1 MGSEIDRLEIQVET
15 RAASANKQ
23 LDALAEKLNAISKSL
38 SGISGTKMNSVSMI
52 GTHASKSSNGV
63 SKLSNCLKNLASS
76 QMQAQKSSKSLASS
90 FGFFYANCF
99 MAIRGVK
106 ALGRAVDK
114 SMDYIE
120 TFNYFNVAMDKI
132 GTEFSKDYK
141 QFGYNSAEE
150 YSKSFTSRMNELTTK
165 MSGFNVGDDG
175 VLSFAN
181 NKNLSLNPEML
192 MNYQASVAAITNS
205 VGLIGETSVNAS
217 KALTMLASDMS
228 SLKNI
233 DMKTVMTNFQSGLIG
248 QSRAL
253 YKYGIDITNA
263 TLQTYAYK
271 YGLNV
276 AVSEMTQADKM
287 QLRLLAIL
295 DQSKI
300 AWGDQANTINSV
312 ANQYRIFKQQ
322 ITNVARAIGNL
333 FIPVLQAILPVI
345 NGVLIAFQKLV
356 VFIGRLFGIDYSK
369 IMDGISSG
377 YSSMDDSMGDV
388 TDETDGVADFAGGI
402 GNSLDDANKKAKKL
416 QRTILGFDQIN
427 KLADN
432 TDTSTS
438 GSTGSGSGGG
448 AGGIDLSGAIA
459 DALADYE
466 AVWNKALENSV
477 NKAQEYADRI
487 CKVFKKMWVMI
498 RREDYEKLGKYI
510 AGGVNH
516 IFESINSA
524 FNWDKMGPGITS
536 FMDGLTR
543 TLNSLVVNVHWQNIG
558 KTFGDGLNVITNTLY
573 LWYSGIDWI
582 NLGSALANGLNGM
595 INSVDWLMLGKT
607 IGAWMMTL
615 PKMIYGFVAKLDWA
629 GVGQSIGISLN
640 GVLMEFDGK
649 TIAGG
654 INGIVNGILSALKSF
669 IKTVDWSE
677 VAKAVGD
684 VLGNLDWGTLAK
696 VGLAIGVVKL
706 VGVFGGLV
714 KGHIGEALKGIG
726 DLVVGKMDGGI
737 VKVLGSIA
745 RSFKS
750 GGGIYAALASFGGK
764 VSGIISSLT
773 GIAVP
778 VSGALAIVAAGVV
791 AVVAGIID
799 LWKTSETFQD
809 NVKKM
814 WDIIAGAFA
823 NAKVKIWDEGIKPLW
838 DSIKELFGSLY
849 QLYEGSGLKTIFE
862 AVVTGIGYI
871 VSVVLAG
878 LIEGIAS
885 FVQFVA
891 NRAQFFID
899 IINGIVDVAI
909 WLKDSM
915 FEVWDWIKGK
925 FTEFQEFLSNVFA
938 TDWTEKFGFFGKI
951 LNIFFD
957 TIKSVIDSTKR
968 IFGGIIDFVAG
979 VFTGDWQRAW
989 NGIKD
994 IFGGIWDRFTS
1005 IVRAPINT
1013 VLTMCEGMAN
1023 GIIKAFNGIKKT
1035 LNKLSF
1041 DVPDWIPE
1049 FGGKSFGLHFQMTP
1063 EISLPRLAK
1072 GGLVDAGQLFIARE
1086 KGPELVGMHGNK
1098 SAVMNNDQ
1106 LLDSVRAS
1114 LKQDFAESATD
1125 AAVQVAMAM
1134 NNTSDKGEQIINV
1147 IVKTQDDE
1155 VLARAVQRGENKL
1168 KRRGLVPNMA

>member
-1 MGSEIDRLEIQVET
+1 MGAEIDRLEIQVET
-15 RAASANKQ
+15 RAASTNKQ
-23 LDALAEKLNAISKSL
+23 LDTLIEKLNTMSKSL
-38 SGISGTKMNSVSMI
+38 TGISGTKMNSISVI
-52 GTHASKSSNGV
+52 GTHATRSSSGV
-63 SKLSNCLKNLASS
+63 MKLSNSLKNLVSS
-76 QMQAQKSSKSLASS
+76 QMQAKKSSNSLASS
-90 FGFFYANCF
+90 FGSFYANCF

-120 TFNYFNVAMDKI
+120 TFNYYNVTLDKI
-132 GTEFSKDYK
+132 GKEFAGQFKKYGYENAEDYT
-141 QFGYNSAEE
+141 NS
-150 YSKSFTSRMNELTTK
+150 FVGRLNDLTQK
-165 MSGFNVGDDG
+165 MSGFKVGDDG

-181 NKNLSLNPEML
+181 SKNLSLDPEML
-192 MNYQASVAAITNS
+192 MNYQASISAITNS
-205 VGLIGETSVNAS
+205 VGLVGETSVNTS

-233 DMKTVMTNFQSGLIG
+233 DMKTVMTNFRSGLIG

-295 DQSKI
+295 DQSKV

-322 ITNVARAIGNL
+322 ISNVARAIGNL
-333 FIPVLQAILPVI
+333 FIPVLQAVLPVI
-345 NGVLIAFQKLV
+345 NGVMIAFQKFV
-356 VFIGRLFGIDYSK
+356 VFIGRLFGINYSK

-377 YSSMDDSMGDV
+377 YSSMGDSIGDV
-388 TDETDGVADFAGGI
+388 MDETDGVADSAGGI
-402 GNSLDDANKKAKKL
+402 GSSLDDANKKAKKL

-427 KLADN
+427 KLDDN
-432 TDTSTS
+432 TDTSSS
-438 GSTGSGSGGG
+438 GNSGTGSGTGGG

-466 AVWNKALENSV
+466 AVWNKALAESE
-477 NKAQEYADRI
+477 NKAQAYADRI
-487 CKVFKKMWVMI
+487 CKIFKKMWVMI

-516 IFESINSA
+516 IFESINAA
-524 FNWDKMGPGITS
+524 FNWDKMGPRITS

-543 TLNSLVVNVHWQNIG
+543 TLNSLVINVHWQTIG

-573 LWYSGIDWI
+573 LWYAGIDWI
-582 NLGSALANGLNGM
+582 NIGSAIASGMNGM
-595 INSVDWLMLGKT
+595 IHSIDWLMLGRT
-607 IGAWMMTL
+607 VGAWIMMI
-615 PKMIYGFVAKLDWA
+615 PKMIYGFVTNLDWA
-629 GVGQSIGISLN
+629 GVGKSIGTALN
-640 GVLMEFDGK
+640 GVLIEFDGK

-654 INGIVNGILSALKSF
+654 INGIVNGILSALKAF
-669 IKTVDWSE
+669 IKTVDWGE

-696 VGLAIGVVKL
+696 VGLAIGAVKL
-706 VGVFGGLV
+706 AGALSGLV
-714 KGHIGEALKGIG
+714 KDGIVKSLTDAIGRGLDGALKGIG
-726 DLVVGKMDGGI
+726 PKLVALKGGLASGLGGALKSISGLLGGTSFSVTVGI
-737 VKVLGSIA
+737 VLG
-745 RSFKS
+745 
-750 GGGIYAALASFGGK
+750 GLAA
-764 VSGIISSLT
+764 I
-773 GIAVP
+773 
-778 VSGALAIVAAGVV
+778 
-791 AVVAGIID
+791 VAGIID
-799 LWKTSETFQD
+799 LWKTSETFRD

-823 NAKVKIWDEGIKPLW
+823 SAKVKIWDNGLKPLW

-862 AVVTGIGYI
+862 TVVTGIGYI
-871 VSVVLAG
+871 ASVVLAG
-878 LIEGIAS
+878 LVEGIAS

-891 NRAQFFID
+891 NGVQFLID
-899 IINGIVDVAI
+899 IMNGIVDVAI

-925 FTEFQEFLSNVFA
+925 FTEFQEFLGNVFA
-938 TDWTEKFGFFGKI
+938 TDWSEKFGFFGKI
-951 LNIFFD
+951 LNVFFD
-957 TIKSVIDSTKR
+957 TAKSVIDSTKR

-979 VFTGDWQRAW
+979 VFTGDWERAW

-994 IFGGIWDRFTS
+994 IFGGIWDGFTS
-1005 IVRAPINT
+1005 IVKFPINA
-1013 VLTMCEGMAN
+1013 VLVMCEGLAN

-1041 DVPDWIPE
+1041 DIPDWIPE

-1106 LLDSVRAS
+1106 LLDTARAS
-1114 LKQDFAESATD
+1114 LKHDFAEVAVD
-1125 AAVQVAMAM
+1125 VAAQVAMQM
-1134 NNTSDKGEQIINV
+1134 NNGQQPTNV
-1147 IVKTQDDE
+1147 IVTLQGD
-1155 VLARAVQRGENKL
+1155 AGQIFKL
-1168 KRRGLVPNMA
+1168 IQTEAKKYERNYMRPAFE

>member
-1 MGSEIDRLEIQVET
+1 MGAEIDRLEIQVET
-15 RAASANKQ
+15 RAASTNKQ
-23 LDALAEKLNAISKSL
+23 LDALIEKLNTMSKSL
-38 SGISGTKMNSVSMI
+38 TGISGTKMNSLSVI
-52 GTHASKSSNGV
+52 GTHASRSSSGVMKLSNSLKNLVSSQIQAKKSSN
-63 SKLSNCLKNLASS
+63 
-76 QMQAQKSSKSLASS
+76 SLASS
-90 FGFFYANCF
+90 FGSFYANCF
-99 MAIRGVK
+99 LAIRGVK
-106 ALGRAVDK
+106 ALGKAVDK

-120 TFNYFNVAMDKI
+120 TFNYYNVTLDKI
-132 GTEFSKDYK
+132 GKEFSGQFKKYGYENAEDYT
-141 QFGYNSAEE
+141 NS
-150 YSKSFTSRMNELTTK
+150 FVGRLNDLTQK
-165 MSGFNVGDDG
+165 MSGFKVGDDG

-181 NKNLSLNPEML
+181 SKNLSLDPEML
-192 MNYQASVAAITNS
+192 MNYQASISAITNS
-205 VGLIGETSVNAS
+205 VGLVGETSVNTS

-295 DQSKI
+295 DQSKV

-322 ITNVARAIGNL
+322 ISNVARAIGNL
-333 FIPVLQAILPVI
+333 FIPVLQAVLPVI
-345 NGVLIAFQKLV
+345 NGVMIAFQRFV
-356 VFIGRLFGIDYSK
+356 VFVGRLFGINYSK

-377 YSSMDDSMGDV
+377 YSSMGDSIGDV
-388 TDETDGVADFAGGI
+388 MDETDGVADSAGGI
-402 GNSLDDANKKAKKL
+402 GSSLDDANKKAKKL

-427 KLADN
+427 KLVDN
-432 TDTSTS
+432 TDTSSS
-438 GSTGSGSGGG
+438 GNSSTGSGAGGG

-466 AVWNKALENSV
+466 AVWNKALAESE
-477 NKAQEYADRI
+477 NKAQAYADRI
-487 CKVFKKMWVMI
+487 CKIFKKMWVMI

-516 IFESINSA
+516 IFESINAA
-524 FNWDKMGPGITS
+524 FNWDKMGPRITS

-543 TLNSLVVNVHWQNIG
+543 TLNSLVINVHWQTIG

-573 LWYSGIDWI
+573 LWYAGIDWI
-582 NLGSALANGLNGM
+582 NIGSAIANGMNGM
-595 INSVDWLMLGKT
+595 IHSIDWLMLGRT
-607 IGAWMMTL
+607 VGAWIMMI
-615 PKMIYGFVAKLDWA
+615 PKMIYGFVTNLDWA
-629 GVGQSIGISLN
+629 GVGKSIGTALN
-640 GVLMEFDGK
+640 GALIELDGK

-654 INGIVNGILSALKSF
+654 INGIVNGILSAMKAF
-669 IKTVDWSE
+669 IKTVDWGE

-684 VLGNLDWGTLAK
+684 VLGNLDWGALAK
-696 VGLAIGVVKL
+696 VGLALAVVKL
-706 VGVFGGLV
+706 IGGLSRLLKDGIVKGLTDAIGHGLEGTISKLGSKLGGIFTAVGSDGATITGIKALGANISKGLGSVFGGISL
-714 KGHIGEALKGIG
+714 GP
-726 DLVVGKMDGGI
+726 
-737 VKVLGSIA
+737 VLAIA
-745 RSFKS
+745 
-750 GGGIYAALASFGGK
+750 A
-764 VSGIISSLT
+764 
-773 GIAVP
+773 GIA
-778 VSGALAIVAAGVV
+778 AI
-791 AVVAGIID
+791 VAGIID
-799 LWKTSETFQD
+799 LWKTSETFRD
-809 NVKKM
+809 NVKRM

-823 NAKVKIWDEGIKPLW
+823 SAKVKIWDNGLKPLW

-871 VSVVLAG
+871 ASVVLAG
-878 LIEGIAS
+878 LVEGIAS

-891 NRAQFFID
+891 NGVQFLID
-899 IINGIVDVAI
+899 IMNGIVNVAI

-925 FTEFQEFLSNVFA
+925 FTEFQEFLGNVFA
-938 TDWTEKFGFFGKI
+938 TDWSEKFGFFGKI
-951 LNIFFD
+951 LNVFFD
-957 TIKSVIDSTKR
+957 TAKSVIDSTKR

-979 VFTGDWQRAW
+979 VFTGDWERAW

-1005 IVRAPINT
+1005 IVKAPINA
-1013 VLTMCEGMAN
+1013 VLVMCEGLAN

-1041 DVPDWIPE
+1041 DIPDWIPE

-1106 LLDSVRAS
+1106 LLDTVTDSIKDILVES
-1114 LKQDFAESATD
+1114 LIVFGGNSGNEQPPTIEVIIQEDSETTYKRVLKGKKKHDRRYSAVVST
-1125 AAVQVAMAM
+1125 
-1134 NNTSDKGEQIINV
+1134 G
-1147 IVKTQDDE
+1147 
-1155 VLARAVQRGENKL
+1155 
-1168 KRRGLVPNMA
+1168 

>member
-1 MGSEIDRLEIQVET
+1 MGAEIDRLEIQVET
-15 RAASANKQ
+15 RAASTNKQ
-23 LDALAEKLNAISKSL
+23 LDALIEKLNTMSKSL
-38 SGISGTKMNSVSMI
+38 TGISGTKMNSLSVI
-52 GTHASKSSNGV
+52 GTHASRSSSGV
-63 SKLSNCLKNLASS
+63 MKLSYSLKNLVSS
-76 QMQAQKSSKSLASS
+76 QMQAKKSSNSLASS
-90 FGFFYANCF
+90 FGSFYANCF
-99 MAIRGVK
+99 LAIRGVK

-120 TFNYFNVAMDKI
+120 TFNYYNVTLDKI
-132 GTEFSKDYK
+132 GKEFAGQFKKYGYENAEDYT
-141 QFGYNSAEE
+141 NS
-150 YSKSFTSRMNELTTK
+150 FVGRLNDLTQK
-165 MSGFNVGDDG
+165 MSGFKVGDDG
-175 VLSFAN
+175 VLSFASS
-181 NKNLSLNPEML
+181 KNLSLDPEML
-192 MNYQASVAAITNS
+192 MNYQASISAITNS
-205 VGLIGETSVNAS
+205 VGLVGETSVNTS

-295 DQSKI
+295 DQSKV

-322 ITNVARAIGNL
+322 ISNVARAIGNL
-333 FIPVLQAILPVI
+333 FIPVLQAVLPVI
-345 NGVLIAFQKLV
+345 NGVMIAFQRFV
-356 VFIGRLFGIDYSK
+356 VFVGRLFGINYSK

-377 YSSMDDSMGDV
+377 YSSMGDSIGDV
-388 TDETDGVADFAGGI
+388 MDETDGVADSAGGI
-402 GNSLDDANKKAKKL
+402 GSSLDDANKKAKKL

-427 KLADN
+427 KLVDN
-432 TDTSTS
+432 TDTSSS
-438 GSTGSGSGGG
+438 GNSSTGGGAGGG

-466 AVWNKALENSV
+466 AVWNKALAESE
-477 NKAQEYADRI
+477 NKAQAYADRI
-487 CKVFKKMWVMI
+487 CKIFKKMWAMI

-516 IFESINSA
+516 IFESINAA
-524 FNWDKMGPGITS
+524 FNWDKMGPRITS

-543 TLNSLVVNVHWQNIG
+543 TLNSLVINVHWQTIG

-573 LWYSGIDWI
+573 LWYAGIDWI
-582 NLGSALANGLNGM
+582 NIGSAIANGMNGM
-595 INSVDWLMLGKT
+595 IHSIDWLMLGRT
-607 IGAWMMTL
+607 VGAWIMMI
-615 PKMIYGFVAKLDWA
+615 PKMIYGLVTNLDWA
-629 GVGQSIGISLN
+629 GVGKSIGKALN
-640 GVLMEFDGK
+640 GALIEFDGK

-654 INGIVNGILSALKSF
+654 INGIVNGILSALKAF
-669 IKTVDWSE
+669 IKTVDWGE

-696 VGLAIGVVKL
+696 VGLAIGALKL
-706 VGVFGGLV
+706 AGALSGLV
-714 KGHIGEALKGIG
+714 KDGIVKSLTDAIGRGLDGVLKGIG
-726 DLVVGKMDGGI
+726 PKLVAIKGGLASGLGGALKSISGLLGGTSFSVTVGIVLGGI
-737 VKVLGSIA
+737 
-745 RSFKS
+745 
-750 GGGIYAALASFGGK
+750 AA
-764 VSGIISSLT
+764 I
-773 GIAVP
+773 
-778 VSGALAIVAAGVV
+778 
-791 AVVAGIID
+791 VAGIID
-799 LWKTSETFQD
+799 LWKTSETFRD

-823 NAKVKIWDEGIKPLW
+823 SAKVKIWDNGLKPLW

-871 VSVVLAG
+871 ASVVLAG
-878 LIEGIAS
+878 LVEGIAS
-885 FVQFVA
+885 FVQFLV
-891 NRAQFFID
+891 NGAQIL
-899 IINGIVDVAI
+899 IVIMNGIVDVAI

-925 FTEFQEFLSNVFA
+925 FTEFQEFLGNVFA
-938 TDWTEKFGFFGKI
+938 TDWSEKFGFFGKI
-951 LNIFFD
+951 LNVFFD
-957 TIKSVIDSTKR
+957 TAKSVIDSTKR

-979 VFTGDWQRAW
+979 VFTGDWERAW

-1005 IVRAPINT
+1005 IVKAPINA
-1013 VLTMCEGMAN
+1013 VLVMCEGLAN

-1041 DVPDWIPE
+1041 DVPDWLPE
-1049 FGGKSFGLHFQMTP
+1049 PFGGKSFGLHFQMTP

-1106 LLDSVRAS
+1106 LLDTVTDSIKDILVES
-1114 LKQDFAESATD
+1114 LIAFGGNSGNEQPPTIEVIIQEDSETTYKRVLKGKKKHDRRYSAVVST
-1125 AAVQVAMAM
+1125 
-1134 NNTSDKGEQIINV
+1134 G
-1147 IVKTQDDE
+1147 
-1155 VLARAVQRGENKL
+1155 
-1168 KRRGLVPNMA
+1168 